1 MLVALLDLVQLRKG
15 RGVGAIRLG
24 DDTRLPTDA
33 DAVSIQD
40 VTVDGSA

>member
-1 MLVALLDLVQLRKG
+1 MLVALLNLVQFRKD

-33 DAVSIQD
+33 DAVSIRD
-40 VTVDGSA
+40 VAIDNST